1 MSKQQPHNYEV
12 IIADIGTRNIVADT
26 IMSEDYCIG
35 KTTIYFMLGDT
46 IVAQFQ
52 ESIFLGFID
61 HGGSRVSSSASYCD
75 MDDAEL
81 REIHNRG

>member
-12 IIADIGTRNIVADT
+12 IISDIGTRNIVADT
-26 IMSEDYCIG
+26 IRSEDYCTG
-35 KTTIYFMLGDT
+35 KTNIYFMLGDT

-61 HGGSRVSSSASYCD
+61 HGDSSEYA
-75 MDDAEL
+75 
-81 REIHNRG
+81 